1 MIVYDKN
8 GLEGIVY
15 EEQTLSSDHNGQV
28 LITFPGEEQ
37 VLVPRELLIR
47 QGDGNYHLPV
57 TLAELRSGTSSHTR
71 TGMVEQTGE
80 KTLGDG
86 TLVIPVVEESV
97 NVQKR
102 MVETGVVQIHKT
114 VRERTEVVDQ
124 PLQSE
129 QVEIER
135 VPVNRIVDD
144 VIPVRHEGDTM
155 IISLLEEVL
164 VVEKRL
170 MLREEVHVKKLR
182 TEFHDPKEMILR
194 EEQLEVVRKPAS
206 SQGNQ

>member
-1 MIVYDKN
+1 
-8 GLEGIVY
+8 
-15 EEQTLSSDHNGQV
+15 
-28 LITFPGEEQ
+28 
-37 VLVPRELLIR
+37 
-47 QGDGNYHLPV
+47 
-57 TLAELRSGTSSHTR
+57 
-71 TGMVEQTGE
+71 MVEQTGE

-170 MLREEVHVKKLR
+170 MLREEVHVRKLR
-182 TEFHDPKEMILR
+182 TEVHDPKEVILR

>member
-8 GLEGIVY
+8 GIEGIVY
-15 EEQTLSSDHNGQV
+15 EEQTLSSGHNGQV

-80 KTLGDG
+80 KTLEDG

-170 MLREEVHVKKLR
+170 MLREEVHVKKYH
-182 TEFHDPKEMILR
+182 TEVHDPKEVILR

-206 SQGNQ
+206 SQGK

>member
-1 MIVYDKN
+1 
-8 GLEGIVY
+8 
-15 EEQTLSSDHNGQV
+15 
-28 LITFPGEEQ
+28 
-37 VLVPRELLIR
+37 
-47 QGDGNYHLPV
+47 
-57 TLAELRSGTSSHTR
+57 
-71 TGMVEQTGE
+71 
-80 KTLGDG
+80 
-86 TLVIPVVEESV
+86 
-97 NVQKR
+97 

-182 TEFHDPKEMILR
+182 TEVHDPKEVILR